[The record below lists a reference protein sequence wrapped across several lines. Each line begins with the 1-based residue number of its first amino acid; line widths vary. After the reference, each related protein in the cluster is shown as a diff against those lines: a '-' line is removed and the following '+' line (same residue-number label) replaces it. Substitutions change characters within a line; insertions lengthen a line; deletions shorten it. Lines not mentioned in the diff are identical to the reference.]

1 MADAEWWKYDQ
12 LESRNPVDWSP
23 AVRGDREWDQLDFHL
38 DLGCGTVPKARLG
51 IDRHPH
57 PNVGLN
63 MELESLTWVPPP
75 QGSSEEVQKIGR
87 RSYELCKDKSGSL
100 PFPDGSIRSIISH
113 HCLEHIDGGFLHLM
127 DECYRVLEP
136 GGVFRIIVPLFPSHA
151 AVADPD
157 HKRYFCEGTFKTFEG
172 SPSGE
177 HWHESFSVPYTQCRF
192 ELVDEDISPYTDPYA
207 MFHEGDAREMRV
219 ALRKYGSVDR

>member
-1 MADAEWWKYDQ
+1 MAEWWEYDQ
-12 LESRNPVDWSP
+12 LESRHPADWSP
-23 AVRGDREWDQLDFHL
+23 AERGDREFDQLDFHL

-75 QGSSEEVQKIGR
+75 HGASEEVREIGQ
-87 RSYELCKDKSGSL
+87 RSYELCKGKSGSL

-113 HCLEHIDGGFLHLM
+113 HCLEHIGGGFLHLM
-127 DECYRVLEP
+127 DECHRVMES
-136 GGVFRIIVPLFPSHA
+136 GAIFRIIVPLFPSYS

-172 SPSGE
+172 APDGA
-177 HWHESFSVPYTQCRF
+177 HWHESFSVPYTRCRF
-192 ELVDEDISPYTDPYA
+192 ELMDEDISPYALPER
-207 MFHEGDAREMRV
+207 MFLEGDAREMRV
-219 ALRKYGSVDR
+219 ALRKR